1 MMSIKSKWIFM
12 PISRKKGGG
21 LMAYNAVQNN
31 IYNYYLTAYTPKNA
45 GRYDAHKRSEL
56 RSIYNSIIKL
66 NKESPLYMLANR
78 RTSAQFAMQLKEN
91 ARGLHM
97 ELASLGG
104 NLDSR
109 ELLERKAAYS
119 SNEDLVTAKFV
130 GDPSETAGAK
140 TLNMEVQSLA
150 ASQVNLGNFLKNDSP
165 AALPPDAYSFDIN
178 INDMNYEFQFSIRS
192 GETNR
197 NILDRLGRLINN
209 SGIGLKAE
217 IIDGEESTSSLRIES
232 EATGLK
238 PDKTRLFSVSDDNTS
253 KASGMVDYLG
263 LDYVSREASNASF
276 ILNGE
281 LREAGSNTF
290 TLDKFYEIHL
300 HGVSPEENSLVEIGL
315 KSDYEALA
323 DNVAQLAGSY
333 NSFLAAVDN
342 YKSFQNSSG
351 KLKGEMAGIA
361 SLYKDSLSSIGLNVQ
376 EDGSIDVNREELS
389 NAIHADNAD
398 DKFQVV
404 KNFTQQI
411 FRKTS
416 QISLNPMKYV
426 DKTVVAYKNPGH
438 NFAAPYLSSNYIGML
453 FNYYC

>member
-1 MMSIKSKWIFM
+1 M

-31 IYNYYLTAYTPKNA
+31 VYNYYLSACVPKNA
-45 GRYDAHKRSEL
+45 GKYDAHKRSEL

-78 RTSAQFAMQLKEN
+78 RTSAQFAIQLKEN

-109 ELLERKAAYS
+109 DLLERKVAYS
-119 SNEDLVTAKFV
+119 SNEDLATAKFI
-130 GDPSETAGAK
+130 GDPTAPADVK
-140 TLNMEVQSLA
+140 TLHMEVQSLA
-150 ASQVNLGNFLKNDSP
+150 ATQVNLGNFLKNDSP
-165 AALPPDAYSFDIN
+165 AALPPDSYSFDIN
-178 INDMNYEFQFSIRS
+178 INDMNYEFQFTIRS

-197 NILDRLGRLINN
+197 NILNRLGRLINN

-217 IIDGEESTSSLRIES
+217 VIDGEDSTSSLRIES

-238 PDKTRLFSVSDDNTS
+238 PDKASLFSVSDDNTS
-253 KASGMVDYLG
+253 KTSGMVDYLG
-263 LDYVSREASNASF
+263 LDYVSREASNARF
-276 ILNGE
+276 TLNGAP
-281 LREAGSNTF
+281 RESYSNTF
-290 TLDKFYEIHL
+290 TLDKIYEIRL
-300 HGVSPEENSLVEIGL
+300 HGVSAEENSMVEIGL

-323 DNVAQLAGSY
+323 DNVAMLAGSY
-333 NSFLAAVDN
+333 NSFLGAVDN
-342 YKSFQNSSG
+342 FKSLQSSSG

-361 SLYKDSLSSIGLNVQ
+361 SLYKDSLLDIGLNVQ
-376 EDGSIDVNREELS
+376 DDGSINVNREELS
-389 NAIHADNAD
+389 SAIHSSNAD
-398 DKFQVV
+398 DKFQVI

-416 QISLNPMKYV
+416 QISLNPMRYV

-438 NFAAPYLSSNYIGML
+438 NFAAPYLSSNYTGML